1 MYLIVTIVI
10 FAAIVIEVL
19 AGRFGLALALIGVCI
34 GLLVGI
40 IVSRSYRL
48 SWDEETNNVIGRIDW
63 IGAILLVCYLVFVF
77 TKSYF
82 AGFYVQGAALF
93 AVVLGITAGTM
104 LGRVL
109 GTRRGINKL
118 LKTLETYRQSMNVIV
133 YIRAS
138 TEDQATRSALL
149 RASRGKL

>member
-1 MYLIVTIVI
+1 VAL
-10 FAAIVIEVL
+10 FLSAAIVVEVVE
-19 AGRFGLALALIGVCI
+19 GRFVLALALIGVCI

-40 IVSRSYRL
+40 IVSRSYHL
-48 SWDEETNNVIGRIDW
+48 SWDEETHNVIGRIDW

-109 GTRRGINKL
+109 GTRRGINRL
-118 LKTLETYRQSMNVIV
+118 LKTLEI
-133 YIRAS
+133 
-138 TEDQATRSALL
+138 
-149 RASRGKL
+149 